1 MSKNYK
7 PKPVVEVEPLDDL
20 TVDVADVVEV
30 VEETPVVQPPAAS
43 TSPIVLDGDTY
54 ASIGKR
60 LAPEGVSG
68 FEMAK
73 RLHALNGGKPLVAGD
88 KVRI

>member
-20 TVDVADVVEV
+20 TVDVADVV